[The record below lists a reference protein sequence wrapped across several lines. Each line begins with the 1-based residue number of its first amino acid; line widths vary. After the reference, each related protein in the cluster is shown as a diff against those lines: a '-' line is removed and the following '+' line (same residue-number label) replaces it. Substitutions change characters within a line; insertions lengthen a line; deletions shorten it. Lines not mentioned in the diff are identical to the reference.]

1 MNFIKDVKYEKETN
15 MDMRRRLPFDEVAEF
30 KRHGEGGRP
39 RRVVHDRLEE
49 VVEEMVK

>member
-1 MNFIKDVKYEKETN
+1 
-15 MDMRRRLPFDEVAEF
+15 MDMRRRLSFDEVTEF

-39 RRVVHDRLEE
+39 RRVEHDRREE